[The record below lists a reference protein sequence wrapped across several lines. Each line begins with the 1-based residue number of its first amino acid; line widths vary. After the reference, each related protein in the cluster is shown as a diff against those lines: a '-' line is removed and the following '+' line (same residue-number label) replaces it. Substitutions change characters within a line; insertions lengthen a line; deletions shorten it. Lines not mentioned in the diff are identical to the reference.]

1 MITAARIAC
10 SVAAVAGSLAGRVC
24 RPSGGTEGAG
34 AAKCT
39 ATKMAGSTR
48 QDQLT
53 KQPNQSVHMR
63 PSSAYL
69 LAAILGAVMPFA
81 GAMAQGVVDLD
92 QRPEQAI
99 PSTATAIPSS
109 IARTYDAPAADQEK
123 YITYLP
129 QGIGPWSPKVV
140 HWRYNDAGRNAAI
153 VGAAT
158 AAEALAT
165 IQAAQAKWSA
175 VCNIQFVYDGTSS
188 ATPTP
193 NSMSSG
199 HDGVSVIGWSTT
211 MAAPQTGVAG
221 VYASGS
227 SLPLPIVESDM
238 LLNATFNPNLAST
251 ALHEVGH
258 MIGIDHSDVQNA
270 VMSGP
275 PLTSYVSLTTLQAD
289 DIAGCV
295 SLYGAAATPT
305 ISGTITNGAAAVAG
319 VTFCAQPSA
328 GVSCTASN
336 ASGAYSCTVPS
347 GWTGRLHSPM
357 VGSNRIPAQSFA
369 NVTSAV
375 TRNVSA
381 SSGVPGC
388 NLDVDNNGL
397 FDAATDGVAIMRR
410 MLGFGQSAFAGLA
423 GTCAANTTASAIYA
437 ATNASYN
444 AAGYNATGGSATLP
458 ATDGA
463 VILRAMLGLTGS
475 AVTNGLGLA
484 SEGGASR
491 TSWTNI
497 QSWLNTTCGANF

>member
-1 MITAARIAC
+1 MHCLRASLLFAATCLLPVCVLASTQAVRLDERDATVRGET
-10 SVAAVAGSLAGRVC
+10 SGEAAP
-24 RPSGGTEGAG
+24 RPA
-34 AAKCT
+34 
-39 ATKMAGSTR
+39 
-48 QDQLT
+48 QLR
-53 KQPNQSVHMR
+53 SR
-63 PSSAYL
+63 R
-69 LAAILGAVMPFA
+69 F
-81 GAMAQGVVDLD
+81 D
-92 QRPEQAI
+92 
-99 PSTATAIPSS
+99 
-109 IARTYDAPAADQEK
+109 AADDEPK
-123 YITYLP
+123 FIRYTETTGWP
-129 QGIGPWSPKVV
+129 GGIV
-140 HWRYNDAGRNAAI
+140 HWRYNDSGRPGSIVASSAA
-153 VGAAT
+153 
-158 AAEALAT
+158 ALAV
-165 IQAAQAKWSA
+165 IQTAMAKWTA
-175 VCNIQFVYDGTSS
+175 VCNVTFIYDGTST
-188 ATPTP
+188 ATPTLVNP
-193 NSMSSG
+193 SPTF
-199 HDGVSVIGWSTT
+199 DGVNVVGWQAQS
-211 MAAPQTGVAG
+211 APQTGVAG
-221 VYASGS
+221 IGW
-227 SLPLPIVESDM
+227 SLPEPGPIIEGDVALNNTYNPDLAVTIVHELGH
-238 LLNATFNPNLAST
+238 LLGLK
-251 ALHEVGH
+251 
-258 MIGIDHSDVQNA
+258 HSDVSNV

-275 PLTSYVSLTTLQAD
+275 PLTSYVAQSNLQAD

-295 SLYGAAATPT
+295 NIYGPATALPT
-305 ISGTITNGAAAVAG
+305 ITGTITNGAAGVAG
-319 VTFCAQPSA
+319 VSFCAQPSA

-444 AAGYNATGGSATLP
+444 AAGYNATGGSATLA
-458 ATDGA
+458 ATDGE

>member
-1 MITAARIAC
+1 MPNGVAWPPGGYVPYQVLPSTSNRWSFSWPGANMSAATVSITKD
-10 SVAAVAGSLAGRVC
+10 G
-24 RPSGGTEGAG
+24 
-34 AAKCT
+34 
-39 ATKMAGSTR
+39 
-48 QDQLT
+48 
-53 KQPNQSVHMR
+53 QPV
-63 PSSAYL
+63 
-69 LAAILGAVMPFA
+69 AILGYDSRDNFGYGDASIVFRPNNVAASGTAVSYASP
-81 GAMAQGVVDLD
+81 GPIDQTYVVT
-92 QRPEQAI
+92 I
-99 PSTATAIPSS
+99 SGMTGGG
-109 IARTYDAPAADQEK
+109 APAS
-123 YITYLP
+123 ITYTVTVIDP
-129 QGIGPWSPKVV
+129 SVSP
-140 HWRYNDAGRNAAI
+140 DA
-153 VGAAT
+153 
-158 AAEALAT
+158 
-165 IQAAQAKWSA
+165 
-175 VCNIQFVYDGTSS
+175 
-188 ATPTP
+188 
-193 NSMSSG
+193 
-199 HDGVSVIGWSTT
+199 
-211 MAAPQTGVAG
+211 
-221 VYASGS
+221 
-227 SLPLPIVESDM
+227 
-238 LLNATFNPNLAST
+238 
-251 ALHEVGH
+251 
-258 MIGIDHSDVQNA
+258 
-270 VMSGP
+270 
-275 PLTSYVSLTTLQAD
+275 
-289 DIAGCV
+289 
-295 SLYGAAATPT
+295 T
-305 ISGTITNGAAAVAG
+305 ISGTITNGAAGVAG
-319 VTFCAQPSA
+319 VSFCAQPSA